1 MAQPPQAAVPEDD
14 FDDED
19 LNLGEG
25 AGGAQASNTNP
36 FPNSPT
42 RVSDTDR
49 MMIMFQQMTE
59 ASRAASEAATAAVM
73 ALTRNSAQ
81 AGSSTQGY
89 SDANRILR
97 RPDEFGSANFDYD
110 LAVWQEWLHGF
121 KSWLVFADAKFES
134 ELQEIDGNLNRVLR
148 LSDMSA
154 EAQARSTR
162 LYAIFASLLKA
173 KPRSVLRQIEDRNGY
188 EAYRQLTAI
197 YAPKSKARSL
207 ALMNALVQMPSFS
220 KEKTLREH
228 LASLERMA
236 SEYERVSGKPI
247 GEDLLLGTVI
257 RCLPAQIRS
266 HLQLQMTES
275 TSYAEVRQY
284 LLAYETTTTQWSTT
298 KVQQSL
304 GVIVPPPADPNA
316 QDPVPMDLSRMS
328 VLQMVAELNRIKGGK
343 KGGKGK
349 GGKKGDSK
357 GKEGKGKGK
366 PYQPYGFLL
375 AKERVAS
382 MMQVARK
389 VAKEKGERKVTPKA
403 GPIPT

>member
-1 MAQPPQAAVPEDD
+1 AAVPEDD
-14 FDDED
+14 FDD
-19 LNLGEG
+19 
-25 AGGAQASNTNP
+25 
-36 FPNSPT
+36 
-42 RVSDTDR
+42 
-49 MMIMFQQMTE
+49 E

-228 LASLERMA
+228 LA
-236 SEYERVSGKPI
+236 
-247 GEDLLLGTVI
+247 
-257 RCLPAQIRS
+257 CLPAQIRS

-304 GVIVPPPADPNA
+304 GVIAPPPADPNA

-328 VLQMVAELNRIKGGK
+328 VLQMVAELNRLKGGK

-366 PYQPYGFLL
+366 PYQPYGSP
-375 AKERVAS
+375 AG
-382 MMQVARK
+382 
-389 VAKEKGERKVTPKA
+389 KGKGGKHDTGGKKGGQGKGGKKGDSKGRSNPN
-403 GPIPT
+403 I